1 MGWIVI
7 AIGIAVLLATA
18 DVFVKLAAGR
28 LSNSLAMLIFGCVL
42 FAISLG
48 WVVIQRV
55 RGVPQ
60 FAEPEGVLAAA
71 GVGLAFTLVTLGLYA
86 TFSAGA
92 PISIA
97 SPLIRLTGLL
107 LASLFGLI
115 LLREP
120 LTWRYVAG
128 LLLAIGGVLLVVNR

>member
-1 MGWIVI
+1 MGWIAI
-7 AIGIAVLLATA
+7 ALGTAVLLAAA
-18 DVFVKLAAGR
+18 DVFVKLAAGK
-28 LSNSLAMLIFGCVL
+28 LSNSVAMLIFGSVL

-48 WVVIQRV
+48 WVLLQRL

-71 GVGLAFTLVTLGLYA
+71 GVGAAFTLVTLGLYV

-107 LASLFGLI
+107 LASLFGLA

-120 LTWRYVAG
+120 LTWRYVVG
-128 LLLAIGGVLLVVNR
+128 MLLAISGVLLIVYR